1 MKLKE
6 FGPPGGGAR
15 PKFYYVDPPLQ
26 SRTKSNFKI
35 IRSVSFRSPL
45 VSCRSLSL
53 LQLLSLKSFKT
64 NYHFMWRYTLDMSS
78 REHYY
83 PFVSSHFFLVF
94 HRRYI
99 TFWVAENFC
108 YHLRKTFEVFRI
120 SNLARSV
127 RSNRYKTYSSISIN
141 TLQK

>member
-1 MKLKE
+1 MFRVE
-6 FGPPGGGAR
+6 P
-15 PKFYYVDPPLQ
+15 
-26 SRTKSNFKI
+26 KSNFKI

-45 VSCRSLSL
+45 VVCRSLSL

-64 NYHFMWRYTLDMSS
+64 NYHFTLRYSMTRYVRYEKQRTLLS
-78 REHYY
+78 
-83 PFVSSHFFLVF
+83 FCVFSHLFLVF

-108 YHLRKTFEVFRI
+108 YHLRKPFEVFRI

-127 RSNRYKTYSSISIN
+127 RSNRYKTYSSISVN